1 VTPAPLI
8 QRPLAAVLAVACAA
22 GVLAL
27 GFAPGMDLALR
38 MTVAIAAV
46 LGLLLAAG
54 ALRHHAM
61 AERLRG
67 ANLEREQRFVS
78 LLGIAVDAYWEL
90 DAAYRLTMLSR
101 RVRDGSF
108 VADDLAEP
116 CEPWDLPHV
125 QFDEDTLDSLRADL
139 EAREPF
145 RDVPLRVAYGTP
157 AERHLLISGEPRF
170 APRGAF
176 LGYWGVARDVSDD
189 VHARGALE
197 ASELREREMHAERRA
212 AEETVRR
219 SEAHA
224 RLEREAILEN
234 ASIGIALTRDQR
246 FMVANRRFEQMFG
259 WAAETLVGQP
269 GRAVWTSD
277 DDYAHCGREIGPRLA
292 RGEQVEIENTMA
304 RADGSTF
311 LCRLLARAVD
321 PTHPS
326 RGGTIWIA
334 EDVTERRRIEQALAK
349 ARDDAEAASRAKSA
363 FLANT
368 SHEIRTPLNG
378 LVGLARLARQPG
390 IDESRRRQYLDQIFD
405 SAETL
410 STIISDILDLSK
422 IEAGKLHVEAVP
434 FDLHELLDTLQRGYR
449 HLADARALALD
460 LQIGAGVPATVLG
473 DPVRVRQILSN
484 YLNNALKFTVRGG
497 ICLAVRPTAGD
508 TVRFEVHDSGPG
520 IDAHTQLRLFHPF
533 TQADESTTRRFG
545 GTGLG
550 LSICRQLAVLMEGRV
565 GVDSEPGAGSC
576 FWAELPL
583 PRTQVPV
590 QRSFYGSVDGSPL
603 AGASVLMVEDNPVNM
618 MIAVALLEQWGA
630 QVTQASNG
638 QQAVDAV
645 RRAPNRRRPF
655 DAVLMDVQMP
665 VMSGHEATRILRRD
679 HGPRELPIIALT
691 AAALTSEREAA
702 LHAGM
707 NDFLT
712 KPIDAQRLH
721 DTLVKVL

>member
-1 VTPAPLI
+1 
-8 QRPLAAVLAVACAA
+8 
-22 GVLAL
+22 
-27 GFAPGMDLALR
+27 
-38 MTVAIAAV
+38 
-46 LGLLLAAG
+46 
-54 ALRHHAM
+54 
-61 AERLRG
+61 
-67 ANLEREQRFVS
+67 
-78 LLGIAVDAYWEL
+78 
-90 DAAYRLTMLSR
+90 
-101 RVRDGSF
+101 
-108 VADDLAEP
+108 
-116 CEPWDLPHV
+116 
-125 QFDEDTLDSLRADL
+125 
-139 EAREPF
+139 
-145 RDVPLRVAYGTP
+145 
-157 AERHLLISGEPRF
+157 
-170 APRGAF
+170 
-176 LGYWGVARDVSDD
+176 
-189 VHARGALE
+189 
-197 ASELREREMHAERRA
+197 
-212 AEETVRR
+212 
-219 SEAHA
+219 
-224 RLEREAILEN
+224 
-234 ASIGIALTRDQR
+234 
-246 FMVANRRFEQMFG
+246 
-259 WAAETLVGQP
+259 
-269 GRAVWTSD
+269 
-277 DDYAHCGREIGPRLA
+277 
-292 RGEQVEIENTMA
+292 
-304 RADGSTF
+304 
-311 LCRLLARAVD
+311 
-321 PTHPS
+321 
-326 RGGTIWIA
+326 
-334 EDVTERRRIEQALAK
+334 
-349 ARDDAEAASRAKSA
+349 
-363 FLANT
+363 
-368 SHEIRTPLNG
+368 
-378 LVGLARLARQPG
+378 
-390 IDESRRRQYLDQIFD
+390 
-405 SAETL
+405 
-410 STIISDILDLSK
+410 
-422 IEAGKLHVEAVP
+422 
-434 FDLHELLDTLQRGYR
+434 
-449 HLADARALALD
+449 
-460 LQIGAGVPATVLG
+460 
-473 DPVRVRQILSN
+473 VRVRQILSN

-712 KPIDAQRLH
+712 KPIDSQRLH